1 MAKIT
6 RRSML
11 ATSAVF
17 AVAPALAQS
26 SRITTLVV
34 PFPPGG
40 STDALARL
48 LQPGLQT
55 KLGRIVLV
63 ENKSGSAGSLGA
75 AHVAKSAPD
84 GSTFLVTFD
93 SHAVIPAILENP
105 PVDVERDL
113 VPVFLV
119 GTAPYVIAANASR
132 PFKTFADVIAAS
144 KEKPGS
150 VKYASVGI
158 GTLGHLAMTVL
169 AKKAGVEITHVPYR
183 GGGPAM
189 NDVLGGHVDLIA
201 GSAALV
207 TAQLGTNMLRPILQL
222 GRERLPALPDT
233 QTAIEAGFPDF
244 EALAWWGVFAPR
256 GTPPDVIVSMAK
268 SVREVLNEPAVATQL
283 RDTQQVSLVLP
294 TPWISARSSRNRS
307 ASGARS
313 CARTISGRRKDF
325 RTPGF
330 GAVGERAC
338 SRQILLTGKSALG
351 MTRSDM
357 ISC

>member
-1 MAKIT
+1 MEKIT

-11 ATSAVF
+11 AASAAF

-26 SRITTLVV
+26 PRMTTLVV

-48 LQPGLQT
+48 LQPGLQM
-55 KLGRIVLV
+55 KLGRVVLV

-75 AHVAKSAPD
+75 AQVAKSAPD

-113 VPVFLV
+113 VPVFLI

-132 PFKTFADVIAAS
+132 PYKTFADVIAAS
-144 KEKPGS
+144 KEKAGS

-169 AKKAGVEITHVPYR
+169 ASKAGVEITHVPYR

-222 GRERLPALPDT
+222 GRERLPALKET

-244 EALAWWGVFAPR
+244 EALAWWGIFAPK
-256 GTPPDVIVSMAK
+256 GTPPDITASIAK
-268 SVREVLNEPAVATQL
+268 SVREVLSDPAVATQL
-283 RDTQQVSLVLP
+283 RDTQQITLVLADP
-294 TPWISARSSRNRS
+294 
-307 ASGARS
+307 
-313 CARTISGRRKDF
+313 KDF
-325 RTPGF
+325 SIFFAKQVSFWGQVVRENNIK
-330 GAVGERAC
+330 A
-338 SRQILLTGKSALG
+338 
-351 MTRSDM
+351 
-357 ISC
+357 

>member
-1 MAKIT
+1 MEKIT
-6 RRSML
+6 RRSVL
-11 ATSAVF
+11 AASAAF

-26 SRITTLVV
+26 PRMTTLVV

-48 LQPGLQT
+48 LQPGLQM
-55 KLGRIVLV
+55 KLGRVVLV

-75 AHVAKSAPD
+75 AQVAKSAPD

-113 VPVFLV
+113 VPVFLI

-132 PFKTFADVIAAS
+132 PYKTFADVIAAS
-144 KEKPGS
+144 KEKAGS

-169 AKKAGVEITHVPYR
+169 ASKAGVEITHVPYR

-222 GRERLPALPDT
+222 GRERLPALKET

-244 EALAWWGVFAPR
+244 EALAWWGIFAPK
-256 GTPPDVIVSMAK
+256 GTPPDIIASMAK
-268 SVREVLNEPAVATQL
+268 SVREVLSEPAVATQL
-283 RDTQQVSLVLP
+283 RDTQQITLVLADP
-294 TPWISARSSRNRS
+294 
-307 ASGARS
+307 
-313 CARTISGRRKDF
+313 KDF
-325 RTPGF
+325 SIFFAKQVSFWGQVVRENNIK
-330 GAVGERAC
+330 A
-338 SRQILLTGKSALG
+338 
-351 MTRSDM
+351 
-357 ISC
+357 